1 MNVEEYVQSLQFSEA
16 EKNRYRRDISAFL
29 AILSEYGRNWPE
41 ESDYQKFKELKAS
54 TDKNPR
60 TTEDRIRRVR
70 RYFEAQKG
78 EAQMTLPE
86 TETPAVIPLLP
97 EPAIEQQPQQPEPEA
112 PVTVEEEENK
122 STRMGAPR
130 KSPEGRDQKLT
141 IYITASLKND
151 VKDLARIEGTTTP
164 DYIFRLI
171 EREAQTRADDLNLI
185 RKMRRSNP

>member
-1 MNVEEYVQSLQFSEA
+1 MDVEEYVQSLPLSEP
-16 EKNRYRRDISAFL
+16 EKSRYRKDISAFL
-29 AILSEYGRNWPE
+29 AFLAEHGRNWPE
-41 ESDYQKFKELKAS
+41 ESDYQRFRELKAS
-54 TDKNPR
+54 TDKSTK
-60 TTEDRIRRVR
+60 TTEGRIGRVR

-86 TETPAVIPLLP
+86 TENPADISLLP
-97 EPAIEQQPQQPEPEA
+97 DPEIVQPEPPA
-112 PVTVEEEENK
+112 TVEEEEKK
-122 STRMGAPR
+122 SPHMGAPR

-171 EREAQTRADDLNLI
+171 EREAHNRAQDLNTI
-185 RKMRRSNP
+185 REMRRSNP